1 MATENPYIPPRAEVA
16 DIASTRQMSKR
27 QIKRLPPHQNAK
39 VFAVLFAVT
48 SLVFVLP
55 FALFASAMPG
65 GNPFGGMFILLAP
78 LIYLVIGYLMTA
90 VWCLIY
96 NLLAKYTG
104 GIEYESETV

>member
-1 MATENPYIPPRAEVA
+1 
-16 DIASTRQMSKR
+16 MSKR
-27 QIKRLPPHQNAK
+27 HIKRLPPHQNAK
-39 VFAVLFAVT
+39 VFAVT
-48 SLVFVLP
+48 SLVFVSP

-65 GNPFGGMFILLAP
+65 GNAFGGVFILLAP